1 MMAAPAVPSQMVTGR
16 VTDSQGEPLEGAV
29 VRWID
34 GIQAVATG
42 PEGDF
47 AIEAPRFP
55 ARLVTSY
62 TGAMADTLSVS
73 AFPVSPL
80 DITLLDYTLDEV
92 TVTARR
98 RGLTNL
104 AGAVNG
110 FNINQAELFRAA
122 CCNLGES
129 FVTNPSVDVS
139 YNDAAT
145 GARQIKLLGLSG
157 AYVQM
162 LTENL
167 PNYRGPAAPYAL
179 GYVPG
184 TWMKSIQVSKGSAS
198 VKNGYESLTGQIN
211 IEFLKP
217 QDEEQLNVNLYGDTQ
232 AKLEA
237 NVDGNIHIN
246 DRLSTGLLL
255 HYQDAYRNHD
265 MNDDGFIDSPDVRQ
279 FHAMNRWAYFSPRYI
294 FQGGFSI
301 LDEKRTS
308 GEVDHAHSGREA
320 SSSTHPLYTIGI
332 DTRRYQLFAKNAV
345 VVDPA
350 TNSNVA
356 LMATASIHDQ
366 DSRYGLR
373 VYDVMQHNLYASLMY
388 EGEFGQHHSLSAG
401 ISLNA
406 DRLRQRLR
414 MTHDASAATLP
425 FTDSETTPGAYAQY
439 TYNLNDK
446 LILMGGLRWDHSS
459 IYGSFLT
466 PRAHVKWMPVEGLSL
481 RASAGKGSRTVYPYA
496 EFSYLLAGGRRLV
509 VDADL
514 DREEAVN
521 YGLSVSYVFPLFNR
535 NFSVNAEY
543 FYTRFPHQVIAD
555 RDSDPSTVRITS
567 LDGKSYSHTL
577 QVEATYEVVQGL
589 TATAAYRY
597 NDVRATYGGKL
608 MTVPLTNRYKALLT
622 ASYKTPLELWQF
634 DATVQLNGPG
644 RMPTP
649 ATGTDGTP
657 LWEGRFKAFAQL
669 SAQVTR
675 WFRHWSVYIGGEN
688 LTGFRQK
695 RTIIGADDP
704 WGATFDPTMVWGPV
718 HGPMV
723 YVGFRFNLTKY

>member
-1 MMAAPAVPSQMVTGR
+1 MAATTAPSQMVTGR

-34 GIQAVATG
+34 GSQAVATG

-47 AIEAPRFP
+47 SIEATRFP

-62 TGAMADTLSVS
+62 TGAMADTLSVD
-73 AFPVSPL
+73 AFPSAPL

-145 GARQIKLLGLSG
+145 GAKQIKLLGLSG

-232 AKLEA
+232 AKFEA
-237 NVDGNIHIN
+237 NLDGNIHIN

-255 HYQDAYRNHD
+255 HYQDAYKNHD

-301 LDEKRTS
+301 LDEKRSS
-308 GEVDHAHSGREA
+308 GEVGHSHSGHVAE
-320 SSSTHPLYTIGI
+320 SSHPLYTIGI

-345 VVDPA
+345 VVDQA

-356 LMATASIHDQ
+356 LMATGSIHDQ

-401 ISLNA
+401 LSLNA

-414 MTHDASAATLP
+414 MTHDAAAATLP

-446 LILMGGLRWDHSS
+446 LIVMGGLRWDHSS

-496 EFSYLLAGGRRLV
+496 EFSYLLAGGRKLV

-521 YGLSVSYVFPLFNR
+521 YGLSASYVFPLFNR

-555 RDSDPSTVRITS
+555 RDSDPSTVHITS
-567 LDGKSYSHTL
+567 LNGKSYSHTL
-577 QVEATYEVVQGL
+577 QVEATYEVISGL

-649 ATGTDGTP
+649 ATGADGAP

-704 WGATFDPTMVWGPV
+704 WGTTFDPTMVWGPV